1 MFYER
6 ILIKKRFFMSE
17 CNVTPFSE
25 QYEIYLNQKLYGLS
39 DLIAAEEMGVL
50 KLRRQPYLNLT
61 GRGIIFGIADT
72 GIDYTHPVFRF
83 GDGRSRILAIWD
95 QSAEDTPA
103 SGVSFGKLYLQ
114 EEINEALKNENP
126 LEILPVT
133 DEIGHGTFMT
143 GLAVGNAEEEEEFTG
158 IAPNAEILVVK
169 LRQADKCLKKFWFVA
184 EETPAYT
191 EDDLIAATDFM
202 ISFAQERDRDMVLY
216 FGISSSRGDHNGRG
230 DFNGY
235 MDLISLQPGR
245 AVVVAGGNE
254 GNAAHHFKSRSYE
267 GILYQDV
274 EVRIAGVK
282 EGLYIEFWADAPD
295 LYGIGFVS
303 PTGEVVEKL
312 PTRTYLR
319 EALSFIFEQTKI
331 YVIYERVE
339 AVTGATLIRIF
350 MEKPA
355 DGIWKLRIFQ
365 EEVYGGRFDLWMPI
379 TPFIQGEAV
388 FLKPDP
394 ETTIT
399 EPGNGSQ
406 SMTISAYSTETEGI
420 YLDSS
425 RGFTRDGMVKP
436 DLAAPGVSVRG
447 PIRGGLYTAR
457 SGTSVA
463 AALSAGVAVLMME
476 YNHEYTGV
484 QIKNYLIRGAK
495 RDARKYP
502 NTEFGW
508 GKIDIYETL
517 LNMRES
523 V

>member
-1 MFYER
+1 MPDCGV
-6 ILIKKRFFMSE
+6 L
-17 CNVTPFSE
+17 PFSE
-25 QYEIYLNQKLYGLS
+25 QYETYLNTRLYGLS

-50 KLRRQPYLNLT
+50 KLRRQPYLDLT
-61 GRGIIFGIADT
+61 GRNIIFGIADT

-95 QSAEDTPA
+95 QTAETDADVQVPY
-103 SGVSFGKLYLQ
+103 GRVYLQ
-114 EEINEALKNENP
+114 EQIDEALQSENP
-126 LEILPVT
+126 LEIVPVT

-143 GLAVGNAEEEEEFTG
+143 GLAAGNVVEQEEFTG
-158 IAPNAEILVVK
+158 IAPSAEILVVK
-169 LRQADKCLKKFWFVA
+169 LRQADRCLKEFWYIS

-191 EDDLIAATDFM
+191 EEDLIRATDFM
-202 ISFAQERDRDMVLY
+202 IAFAQERSRDMVLY
-216 FGISSSRGDHNGRG
+216 FGVSSSKGDHNGRG
-230 DFNGY
+230 NFSSYLG
-235 MDLISLQPGR
+235 LISLQPGR
-245 AVVVAGGNE
+245 AVVLAGGNE
-254 GNAAHHFKSRSYE
+254 GNAAHHYRSQSYE
-267 GILYQDV
+267 GVLYQDV
-274 EVRIAGVK
+274 EVRIADVR

-312 PTRTYLR
+312 PTRTSLR
-319 EALSFIFEQTKI
+319 ETISFIFEQTVI

-350 MEKPA
+350 MENPTN
-355 DGIWKLRIFQ
+355 GIWKLRIFQ

-388 FLKPDP
+388 FLRPDP

-399 EPGNGSQ
+399 EPGNGAQ
-406 SMTISAYSTETEGI
+406 SITISAYSTETEGV

-425 RGFTRDGMVKP
+425 RGFTRNEMVKP
-436 DLAAPGVSVRG
+436 DLAAPGVNVLG

-457 SGTSVA
+457 SGSSVA
-463 AALSAGVAVLMME
+463 AALAAGIALLMME
-476 YNHEYTGV
+476 YDSDYTGI

-495 RDARKYP
+495 RDARRYP

-508 GKIDIYETL
+508 GKIDIYEAL
-517 LNMRES
+517 LNMRETNS
-523 V
+523 